1 MNYETM
7 TLPELEQAI
16 QAIGVQ
22 RDALKAQAVAVQAVI
37 DRKTAQA
44 NADRMLAG
52 LGDAEK
58 AALLQAIQGAGNM
71 PSQAVVKGLV

>member
-1 MNYETM
+1 MNYENM

-16 QAIGVQ
+16 QAIGAQ
-22 RDALKAQAVAVQAVI
+22 RDTLKVQAQSIQVVV

-44 NADRMLAG
+44 NADRLLAG
-52 LGDAEK
+52 LGDADK
-58 AALLQAIQGAGNM
+58 AALLQAIQSAGAM

>member
-16 QAIGVQ
+16 QAIGAQ
-22 RDALKAQAVAVQAVI
+22 RDALKAQAAAVQAVI

-44 NADRMLAG
+44 NADRLLAG
-52 LGDAEK
+52 LGDADK

-71 PSQAVVKGLV
+71 PSEAVVKGMA

>member
-1 MNYETM
+1 MYETM

-22 RDALKAQAVAVQAVI
+22 RDALKAQAASIQAVI

-44 NADRMLAG
+44 NADRLLAN
-52 LGDAEK
+52 LGDADK

>member
-1 MNYETM
+1 MYENM

-22 RDALKAQAVAVQAVI
+22 RDALKAQAGTIQLVI

-44 NADRMLAG
+44 NADRLLAN
-52 LGDAEK
+52 LGDADK

-71 PSQAVVKGLV
+71 PSEAVVKGMA

>member
-22 RDALKAQAVAVQAVI
+22 RDALKAQAAAVQAVI
-37 DRKTAQA
+37 DRKTAQG
-44 NADRMLAG
+44 NADRLLAN
-52 LGDAEK
+52 LGDADK

-71 PSQAVVKGLV
+71 PSEAVVKGMV